1 MTQFNKYLDMAISFA
16 REHEHDDSLAA
27 FVTSIIVS
35 GGSVLSVGFNSR
47 SNTGLQRRYMQNPH
61 CNSIHAEVDAI
72 LNVRKKIDLTN
83 SKIYTVRRLRSD
95 TVENPNIGC
104 AKNCPMCSAII
115 YAYGIK
121 RSYYTIDNHNFG
133 VMKVI
138 DPRNNHQ

>member
-1 MTQFNKYLDMAISFA
+1 MAHFNKYLDMAISFA
-16 REHEHDDSLAA
+16 REHKHDDSLAA

-47 SNTGLQRRYMQNPH
+47 SSTSLQRKYSPSPF

-95 TVENPNIGC
+95 SIENPNIGC
-104 AKNCPMCSAII
+104 AKNCPMCAAII
-115 YAYGIK
+115 YDYGIK
-121 RSYYTIDNHNFG
+121 RSYYTIDNQNFG
-133 VMKVI
+133 VMKVV
-138 DPRNNHQ
+138 DPRN

>member
-1 MTQFNKYLDMAISFA
+1 
-16 REHEHDDSLAA
+16 
-27 FVTSIIVS
+27 
-35 GGSVLSVGFNSR
+35 
-47 SNTGLQRRYMQNPH
+47 MQNPH

-95 TVENPNIGC
+95 TMENPNIGC

-115 YAYGIK
+115 YNYGIK

-133 VMKVI
+133 VMKVV
-138 DPRNNHQ
+138 DPRSNHQ